1 MELWGRLERDRLAL
15 LVHATQAGF
24 TEWDGETKALTYSGR
39 FKEMLGHP
47 READTSGWPPF
58 FELVHPD
65 DRPGTLAEW
74 RAVLQAKRSPGTQ
87 QPGAFAP
94 LGARR
99 RRRRVQPARAQAHAA
114 QPAATPLRCTIV
126 ALSSNDDPITVA
138 RALASGCD
146 YYLAKPA
153 SREALWSI
161 LAGDAPAA
169 AAAPAAGAPPGSA
182 TPVSSTPTSP
192 ARSRRFAPRASRCS
206 SAWRKRSRR
215 ATAPRSGGL
224 RTRRREAARS
234 TGSTGPRAS
243 AGRWRPGRPT
253 HRSSALS
260 SARARCVL
268 TSPRWRFASRYEL
281 FSTHSPRAALPM
293 ARKVKPHLIL
303 CDVDMPGMDG
313 GDVSAAL
320 HGDDELRHI
329 PLLFLTAVA
338 SPEAIE
344 SLAGQLGGRPAI
356 SKFAPLEQLLSRIAS
371 LVA

>member
-1 MELWGRLERDRLAL
+1 NDRPREAEPARLERRHRASFRRHRRARRGDACQAARRARLRPRPHLDLRGRRAGRDSDPRALSAAMELWGGLERDRLAP

-58 FELVHPD
+58 FELVHPG

-192 ARSRRFAPRASRCS
+192 ARSRR
-206 SAWRKRSRR
+206 
-215 ATAPRSGGL
+215 
-224 RTRRREAARS
+224 
-234 TGSTGPRAS
+234 
-243 AGRWRPGRPT
+243 
-253 HRSSALS
+253 
-260 SARARCVL
+260 
-268 TSPRWRFASRYEL
+268 
-281 FSTHSPRAALPM
+281 
-293 ARKVKPHLIL
+293 
-303 CDVDMPGMDG
+303 
-313 GDVSAAL
+313 
-320 HGDDELRHI
+320 
-329 PLLFLTAVA
+329 
-338 SPEAIE
+338 
-344 SLAGQLGGRPAI
+344 
-356 SKFAPLEQLLSRIAS
+356 
-371 LVA
+371 